1 MDDLMDLINAQD
13 ELTQVEYKIARL
25 RMIEEEYVEN
35 EEYEKAQLILNEQKR
50 LRRRRTILKIGEF
63 YKPSILEVHLL
74 NGDISHVKIDKQNTY
89 SCPISC
95 GAIHHHNAVITKEI
109 GNYKKL
115 GKTPGKDK
123 KSGKSTIVQHIKK
136 NNVVKYC
143 ENIANQFIVKDKK
156 FFLKWDQLEDLLFY
170 IIKRNS

>member
-1 MDDLMDLINAQD
+1 MAPFIMTNQSTQNINFAKNYGENFGLIFQIIDDYLD
-13 ELTQVEYKIARL
+13 
-25 RMIEEEYVEN
+25 
-35 EEYEKAQLILNEQKR
+35 
-50 LRRRRTILKIGEF
+50 
-63 YKPSILEVHLL
+63 
-74 NGDISHVKIDKQNTY
+74 
-89 SCPISC
+89 
-95 GAIHHHNAVITKEI
+95 EI

-136 NNVVKYC
+136 NNIVKYC